1 MKNKECTLLVHTAHT
16 LEWLK
21 KEGKI
26 TGITFDLELFQIED
40 YIKDK
45 IVGLESELASYKS
58 ALKRIAELINQNSE
72 VC

>member
-1 MKNKECTLLVHTAHT
+1 MRNIECSFLVHTAHT

-26 TGITFDLELFQIED
+26 TDITFDLETKQIED
-40 YIKDK
+40 YIQDK
-45 IVGLESELASYKS
+45 IEGLESELASYKR
-58 ALKRIAELINQNSE
+58 ALKRIAELINQNSK

>member
-26 TGITFDLELFQIED
+26 TDITFDIETKQIEG
-40 YIKDK
+40 YIQDK
-45 IVGLESELASYKS
+45 IEGLESELASYKS
-58 ALKRIAELINQNSE
+58 ALKRIAELINQNSK